1 MSKERKREKNS
12 VLLLLEHHSRERL
25 QREKKTMMR
34 ARTCSVCVNAA
45 CAECIN
51 INDVFCRKDAVKA
64 LFETAFLKRRK
75 RRELTFFFH
84 HKTHHEFSSHD
95 LSFEKRKRDEKR
107 KIFDEGSQ
115 KVKKLVFCGC
125 LQRKERLTQKQH
137 KTEGREKEK
146 RNEKLCVFN
155 VGVGRA

>member
-1 MSKERKREKNS
+1 M
-12 VLLLLEHHSRERL
+12 
-25 QREKKTMMR
+25 
-34 ARTCSVCVNAA
+34 CVNAA

-64 LFETAFLKRRK
+64 LFETTAFLKRRK

-84 HKTHHEFSSHD
+84 HKTQHEFSSHD

-107 KIFDEGSQ
+107 KILDEGSQ
-115 KVKKLVFCGC
+115 KVIKLVFCGC
-125 LQRKERLTQKQH
+125 TEEGKTYTKTTQNRRK
-137 KTEGREKEK
+137 REKEK

-155 VGVGRA
+155 VGVGLA

>member
-1 MSKERKREKNS
+1 MRRVYARAGVSKERKKEKKS

-64 LFETAFLKRRK
+64 LFETPLF
-75 RRELTFFFH
+75 
-84 HKTHHEFSSHD
+84 
-95 LSFEKRKRDEKR
+95 
-107 KIFDEGSQ
+107 
-115 KVKKLVFCGC
+115 
-125 LQRKERLTQKQH
+125 
-137 KTEGREKEK
+137 
-146 RNEKLCVFN
+146 
-155 VGVGRA
+155 